1 MGKDSQL
8 IARLAENLL
17 EALSAGD
24 RKRLLACSQETA
36 ATLRKPTRTTLEREL
51 AELLSSITEELV
63 SVLEAEQAE
72 DSSTNK
78 LSLYRD
84 LLTHVRAMAQLVSK

>member
-1 MGKDSQL
+1 VGDSQL
-8 IARLAENLL
+8 IVRLAENLL

-24 RKRLLACSQETA
+24 RERLLACSQETA
-36 ATLRKPTRTTLEREL
+36 TALRKPTQTTLEREL

-63 SVLEAEQAE
+63 SVLESEQAE